1 MTTVTCVGM
10 AVLDLVFATA
20 ELPRGPGKHF
30 ATELRE
36 VGGGPAANAAVTVVA
51 LGGNAKLIGCVGD
64 DARGEKIISD
74 LQEYGVDTA
83 GLRQIPGLSSP
94 LSAIFV
100 DSTGERMI
108 VNHTDARLL
117 AVEGPVRPEDAADA
131 NAVLADVRWHA
142 GAKAALR
149 AATAAG
155 IPAILDFDVHTSAHA
170 EELLGIASHIVF
182 SAAALAGVTGTHEPA
197 EGLRRVRGRTS
208 SWIAVTA
215 GADGA
220 YWLERSE
227 IHHFP
232 AFPVD
237 VVDTLGAG
245 DVFHGAFALELGS
258 GTDEEGA
265 IRMAA
270 AAAAI
275 KCTRFGGRAGIPS
288 RSEVETHLLRRWS

>member
-1 MTTVTCVGM
+1 MTTVACVGV
-10 AVLDLVFATA
+10 AVLDLVFATT

-36 VGGGPAANAAVTVVA
+36 VGGGPAANAAVTVAA
-51 LGGNAKLIGCVGD
+51 LGGRAKLIGCIGD
-64 DARGEKIISD
+64 DARGERIIAD
-74 LQEYGVDTA
+74 LQGYGVDTT
-83 GLRQIPGLSSP
+83 GLRRIPGLSSP

-100 DSTGERMI
+100 DSAGERTI
-108 VNHTDARLL
+108 VNHTDADLL
-117 AVEGPVRPEDAADA
+117 IAEGPIRPEDTADA

-142 GAKAALR
+142 GARAALQ
-149 AATAAG
+149 AATVTG
-155 IPAILDFDVHTSAHA
+155 IPAILDFDVHTSTDA
-170 EELLGIASHIVF
+170 EGLLGIASHIVF
-182 SAAALAGVTGTHEPA
+182 SAPALAGVTGTNEPA

-208 SWIAVTA
+208 SWVAVTA

-220 YWLERSE
+220 YWLEGSQV
-227 IHHFP
+227 HYFP

-245 DVFHGAFALELGS
+245 DVFHGAFALGLGS
-258 GTDEEGA
+258 GTDEAGA
-265 IRMAA
+265 IRMAS

-288 RSEVETHLLRRWS
+288 RSEVEAHLSRWS